1 MGQNNHNIILKYFE
15 SNGSEYMTFP
25 NLSDDANVM
34 MRRKILALYIDFR
47 KEERLKFLNIFIYTP
62 KKLEY

>member
-15 SNGSEYMTFP
+15 PNGSEYMTFP

-47 KEERLKFLNIFIYTP
+47 KEERLKILNIFIYTP